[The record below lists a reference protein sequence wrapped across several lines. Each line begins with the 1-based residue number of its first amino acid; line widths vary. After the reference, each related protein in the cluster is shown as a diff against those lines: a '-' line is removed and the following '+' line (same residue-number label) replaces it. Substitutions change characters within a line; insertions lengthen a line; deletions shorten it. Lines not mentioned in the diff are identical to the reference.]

1 MFTNNPVSSNSV
13 TPKFFA
19 DFGSLF
25 EWYAITTHLSPCFCN
40 SVPPTPSLKVSLS
53 SQNKPSGVGAF
64 RTGRLTNNFFISL
77 KAFSAS
83 SIHLNFGFILQIIN
97 WYQ

>member
-1 MFTNNPVSSNSV
+1 MFTNNMVSSNSV

-25 EWYAITTHLSPCFCN
+25 EWYPITTHLSPCFCSN
-40 SVPPTPSLKVSLS
+40 VLPTPSLEVSLS

-64 RTGRLTNNFFISL
+64 RTGGLTNNFLFSL
-77 KAFSAS
+77 KAFPAS
-83 SIHLNFGFILQIIN
+83 FVHLNFLAFFCKS
-97 WYQ
+97 